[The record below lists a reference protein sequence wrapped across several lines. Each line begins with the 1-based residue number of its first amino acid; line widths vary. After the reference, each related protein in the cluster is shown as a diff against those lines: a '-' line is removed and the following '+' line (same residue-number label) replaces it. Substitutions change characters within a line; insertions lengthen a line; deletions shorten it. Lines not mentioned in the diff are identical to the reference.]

1 MLRDTRSLII
11 FNFNKRLLELT
22 HLPFPIFFLGL
33 MLDSIPSPT
42 GRFDGSLKEPPSESS
57 AAAARFRL
65 HCRNRAPRPPGA
77 GSTAGIERRG
87 RRGADP
93 TAGIERHGKLERA
106 PHGGSWADL
115 QGAAWSATWGRSTP
129 NPPLALR
136 LPPLSIIFLSLSNED
151 SISLSRCRL
160 VRDSHGPVLTRA
172 GARRA
177 LPPPRMGSSCGQ
189 AWLRCARAPAM
200 AAARVYLSYMIVL

>member
-1 MLRDTRSLII
+1 MSP
-11 FNFNKRLLELT
+11 E
-22 HLPFPIFFLGL
+22 GA
-33 MLDSIPSPT
+33 PS
-42 GRFDGSLKEPPSESS
+42 
-57 AAAARFRL
+57 
-65 HCRNRAPRPPGA
+65 
-77 GSTAGIERRG
+77 GIERRG
-87 RRGADP
+87 RREQTMPESSVAA
-93 TAGIERHGKLERA
+93 AGSRPHYWDRVPWQLERA

-115 QGAAWSATWGRSTP
+115 QGSAWSAAWGRSTP
-129 NPPLALR
+129 NPPPLALR
-136 LPPLSIIFLSLSNED
+136 LPPLSIIFLSQSTED